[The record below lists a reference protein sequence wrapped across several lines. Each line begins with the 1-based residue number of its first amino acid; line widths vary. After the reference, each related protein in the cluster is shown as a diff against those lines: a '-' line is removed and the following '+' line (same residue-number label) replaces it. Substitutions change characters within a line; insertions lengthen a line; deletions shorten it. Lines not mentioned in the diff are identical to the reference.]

1 MTILDFIAFII
12 YTAIFAFIFSAY
24 RKKIESPVLRRYHK
38 IAFWIKVFACFCYA
52 IFVEHISR
60 GDTTTLYFPEGY
72 NLYKKVLEE
81 PSNITYLFGPGT
93 DIDQSMLAS
102 PKLLGYFKDDSN
114 FMVIR
119 LTAMLCF
126 LSLGKYM
133 VVNLFFAMFAF
144 TGIWKLFLFFY
155 KQFPVLQK
163 HFAFAILFLPTFTFW
178 SSGILKD
185 PLAVSAMGWFT
196 YCSYELLVDKKNVIK
211 NSVILMGCI
220 YLLSVVKVYIL
231 VAYLPALAIFLLLK
245 NASMMKNAF
254 VKALMVGGFILGSI
268 LGFSSV
274 YSSMQDAIVEYAGD
288 DLTEGIMD
296 RQNNFIRQSKNE
308 GSYFTLGVEFDA
320 SSPLGLLKIAPAAIV
335 ATLFR
340 PFIWE
345 SRNVSTLLSS
355 FESLT
360 IMLFTLFVFFKAGI
374 KNFFLNIFKR
384 AIVIY
389 CLFFSLVF
397 AIFVGATTLN
407 FGTLVRYKIPCMPF
421 YIIALI
427 FILYYSTG
435 KNKELKEDNALA
447 D

>member
-24 RKKIESPVLRRYHK
+24 RRKIESPVLRRYHK
-38 IAFWIKVFACFCYA
+38 ITFWIKVFACFCYA
-52 IFVEHISR
+52 IFVEYISR

>member
-24 RKKIESPVLRRYHK
+24 RRKIESPVLRRYHK

-52 IFVEHISR
+52 IFVEYISR

-288 DLTEGIMD
+288 DLTEC
-296 RQNNFIRQSKNE
+296 RR
-308 GSYFTLGVEFDA
+308 
-320 SSPLGLLKIAPAAIV
+320 
-335 ATLFR
+335 
-340 PFIWE
+340 
-345 SRNVSTLLSS
+345 
-355 FESLT
+355 
-360 IMLFTLFVFFKAGI
+360 
-374 KNFFLNIFKR
+374 
-384 AIVIY
+384 
-389 CLFFSLVF
+389 
-397 AIFVGATTLN
+397 
-407 FGTLVRYKIPCMPF
+407 
-421 YIIALI
+421 
-427 FILYYSTG
+427 
-435 KNKELKEDNALA
+435 
-447 D
+447 